1 MYWIQSWNHGRFI
14 KIMKESLLL
23 DIWDWLGG
31 IMVSTLVTHGW
42 EVWDWDLTSSLYV
55 VFLWKKP
62 LSHYSL
68 KKPLSTQ
75 DLWIGA
81 GKLLWMPGEMLEGK
95 VAMDKHPIKGEG
107 GGGRGRVA
115 IILVASCWGNQDK
128 LWLGEPLSW
137 PVQSLL

>member
-1 MYWIQSWNHGRFI
+1 MALTTGYGDDTLEIWYKLRVMLILIEIFCNMYWIQSWNHGRFI

-75 DLWIGA
+75 DLWMGA

-107 GGGRGRVA
+107 GGG
-115 IILVASCWGNQDK
+115 
-128 LWLGEPLSW
+128 E
-137 PVQSLL
+137 

>member
-1 MYWIQSWNHGRFI
+1 MALTTGYGDDTLEIWYKLRVINDFNRDLCNMYWIQSWNHGRFI

-75 DLWIGA
+75 DLWMGA

-107 GGGRGRVA
+107 GGG
-115 IILVASCWGNQDK
+115 
-128 LWLGEPLSW
+128 E
-137 PVQSLL
+137 